1 MCCVGISISRATEAG
16 NWSAQMN
23 TKSIYRILDA
33 NLNRAREGV
42 RVVEEVARLY
52 FDDAALSSKLKR
64 LRHEITRAAQKSFD
78 EKRLLSFRDSARDV
92 GAESMGRLEKKRAGL
107 SSIVQANLRRS
118 QEATRVLEEF
128 GKLINPD
135 SAKSFKRIRF
145 RLYSLEQEILTSL
158 QD

>member
-1 MCCVGISISRATEAG
+1 
-16 NWSAQMN
+16 MN
-23 TKSIYRILDA
+23 TKNVYRILDA

-64 LRHEITRAAQKSFD
+64 LRHEITRAAQRGFD
-78 EKRLLSFRDSARDV
+78 EKRLLSFRNSAGDV
-92 GAESMGRLEKKRAGL
+92 GADSMGRLEKKRADL

-128 GKLINPD
+128 GKLVHPQ

-145 RLYSLEQEILTSL
+145 RLYTLEQQMRALWKK
-158 QD
+158 